1 MRMLVLETLNSTCLQ
16 KWERNKNNLVLA
28 ASSDKKKLDIGE
40 SLITLMQETGVLVGE
55 LDILEKLC

>member
-1 MRMLVLETLNSTCLQ
+1 MLVLETLNSTCLQ

>member
-1 MRMLVLETLNSTCLQ
+1 MLVLETLNSTCLQ

-28 ASSDKKKLDIGE
+28 ASSDKKKLEIGD